1 MEPAQEQK
9 PVQSAVY
16 TIKDGQIELA
26 RLQQQLTRLEE
37 RFDKYF
43 CRLDELEES
52 CQRIQ
57 KEFES
62 AEQMIKEEHEFLH
75 EQLTNRKTEKE
86 AAPQCVRRSI
96 RIERKKILRPIKE
109 EKTDM
114 A

>member
-1 MEPAQEQK
+1 MEPAQERK
-9 PVQSAVY
+9 PVQSALY

-37 RFDKYF
+37 RFDK
-43 CRLDELEES
+43 LEES

-86 AAPQCVRRSI
+86 AAPQCVRRSV